1 MTRRRLWQLLAA
13 GLAVAVVMHGC
24 ALQPRHDG
32 APSAHFDGVRFHNR
46 LPADKSLGDIVGFL
60 ATFPFRREA
69 WPQAVANGDYPPR
82 PAPGADGIV
91 VTFVNHSTV
100 LLSLGEVNV
109 LTDPIWS
116 ERASP
121 FSFLGPTRVRAPG
134 LALAELPPID
144 LVLVSHDHYDH
155 LDLDS
160 LQALAAHG
168 RDGPPLVLAGLGNE
182 SLFEARGITPYRVL
196 DWWQTAALGP
206 LEASFVEVRHRSGR
220 GLGDQMKTLWGGF
233 VLRAPQGRVY
243 FAGDT
248 GYGPHF
254 AAARTRFGGF
264 DLCLL
269 PIAAY
274 RPRDFMLPVHLD
286 PQGAVQAHLDLGC
299 RQSIAIHHGT
309 FQLTFETIDEP
320 YAELARA
327 LDAAG
332 VPADAFRVLGFG
344 ESLRIVADGGA
355 GARSAEAAEEG
366 AVAAAQIVEFVE

>member
-1 MTRRRLWQLLAA
+1 MTRRRLSLLLAA
-13 GLAVAVVMHGC
+13 VLVAGLVMHGC

-32 APSAHFDGVRFHNR
+32 APSGHFDGVRFYNR
-46 LPADKSLGDIVGFL
+46 VPAEKTLGDIVGFV

-69 WPQAVANGDYPPR
+69 WPRTVDNGAYPGP
-82 PAPGADGIV
+82 PAAGADAIV
-91 VTFVNHSTV
+91 ATYVNHSTV
-100 LLSLGEVNV
+100 LLRLDGVTV

-121 FSFLGPTRVRAPG
+121 FTFMGPQRVRAPG
-134 LALAELPPID
+134 LAMRELPPLD

-155 LDLDS
+155 LDLAS
-160 LQALAAHG
+160 LAALAAHG
-168 RDGPPLVLAGLGNE
+168 REGPPLVLAGLGNE
-182 SLFEARGITPYRVL
+182 TLFEARGIAPYRVL
-196 DWWQTAALGP
+196 DWWEETTLGP
-206 LEASFVEVRHRSGR
+206 LDAAFVEVRHRSGR

-233 VLRAPQGRVY
+233 VLRAPAGLVY

-254 AAARTRFGGF
+254 ADARARYGAF

-286 PQGAVQAHLDLGC
+286 PQGAVQAHRDLGC

-327 LDAAG
+327 LTAAG
-332 VPADAFRVLGFG
+332 VAADRFRVLGFG
-344 ESLRIVADGGA
+344 ESLVVPGA
-355 GARSAEAAEEG
+355 AAASAEPAEQG
-366 AVAAAQIVEFVE
+366 AVAPAQVVQFVE